1 MFVPKK
7 KSKMQNKY
15 FSSSTDL
22 LEKVKPKIEV
32 SEIIQQETEEPWWSV
47 VSTDLAEEV
56 KVENTKNSTE
66 NELKIIEEKSSN

>member
-1 MFVPKK
+1 MFVPK